1 MKTTN
6 TKMWLILLCFFHDIY
21 NTSMPTTHNNCC
33 FIIQKNLYTGYK
45 RPISSRYCFTH
56 TSISSLPGISK
67 RDSNFSAR
75 FESTR

>member
-33 FIIQKNLYTGYK
+33 FIGSKKSVYRVQKA
-45 RPISSRYCFTH
+45 
-56 TSISSLPGISK
+56 
-67 RDSNFSAR
+67 D
-75 FESTR
+75 